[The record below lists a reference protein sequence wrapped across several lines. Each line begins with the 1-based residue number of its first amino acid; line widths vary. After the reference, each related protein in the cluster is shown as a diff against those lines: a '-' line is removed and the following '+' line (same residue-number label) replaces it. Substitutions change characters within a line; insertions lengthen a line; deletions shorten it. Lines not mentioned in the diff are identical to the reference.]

1 MSEQNGKMPKPVLSL
16 REFVSN
22 FTTLSRMAMAN
33 KMIDPEGRDI
43 DKECGYPRAIT
54 PQMYKALYDREGIAA
69 RVVGV
74 YPDECWSVYP
84 ELYEDE
90 TSDKTPFEE
99 KWDELLFHRNCW
111 HYLHRIDEISGI
123 GRFGLLMLGINDQQT
138 LDKPLKGIESDG
150 TFTEGYEPTDIELQ
164 YMRTFDETQV
174 DVVQVETD
182 VTNPRYGMPNMYLI
196 KFTAPQM
203 VSFGQENSDFKTVQV
218 HWTRCLHVADNRR
231 SSEVYGIPRLQDC
244 WNRVV
249 DIRKTLGGSAE
260 MFWKGAFPGFSF
272 ETLPEIAAQA
282 DIDPE
287 SIKEQFDLYQNGLQR
302 YLALSGMSAKQ
313 LAPQVA
319 SPKDHI
325 EQHLQAICITKGVP
339 MRVFMGT
346 EAGHLAST
354 QDVGTWNK
362 RVRRRQFMYLNP
374 LVIYRFINRL
384 MAIGVL
390 PKVKKYG
397 VDWTDLNSLTEM
409 DRADI
414 AVKITQALAT
424 YVGSGVE
431 QALPMQEYYQ
441 DVLGKSVEKA
451 TNWVKAAETRQE
463 EMQQEQMDEQS
474 MMIDQGLAPDPTD
487 PQQMGFG
494 GDQGDGGDSFE
505 EDQTPALSQGRPK
518 KNAAPGGAA
527 KKPPFTKNQKWS
539 KVARDLANSA

>member
-1 MSEQNGKMPKPVLSL
+1 MSEQNGKMPKPTPSL

-33 KMIDPEGRDI
+33 RMIDPEGRDI

-54 PQMYKALYDREGIAA
+54 PQMYKNLYEREGIAT

-90 TSDKTPFEE
+90 TSNKTPFEE
-99 KWDELLFHRNCW
+99 KWEELLFHRNCW
-111 HYLHRIDEISGI
+111 HYLHRIDEISGV
-123 GRFGLLMLGINDQQT
+123 GRFGILMLGINDGRD
-138 LDKPLKGIESDG
+138 LSIGLKGIKSDG
-150 TFTEGYEPTDIELQ
+150 TFEEDYEPDDVQLD

-182 VTNPRYGMPNMYLI
+182 VNSPRYGMPNMYLV
-196 KFTAPQM
+196 KFTAPQL
-203 VSFGQENSDFKTVQV
+203 VSFGQETSDFRTVQV
-218 HWTRCLHVADNRR
+218 HWTRCLHIADNRR
-231 SSEVYGIPRLQDC
+231 SSEVYGIPRLQDV
-244 WNRVV
+244 WNRIV

-302 YLALSGMSAKQ
+302 YLALSGMTAKQ

-374 LVIYRFINRL
+374 LVIYRFVNRL

-390 PKVKKYG
+390 PRVKKYG

-414 AVKITQALAT
+414 ATKLTQALAT

-431 QALPMQEYYQ
+431 QALPMKEYFM
-441 DVLGKSVEKA
+441 DVLGKSEEKA
-451 TNWVKAAETRQE
+451 TNWVEAAEARQE
-463 EMQQEQMDEQS
+463 EMLEEQMDEQS
-474 MMIDQGLAPDPTD
+474 MMIEEGLQADPTD
-487 PQQMGFG
+487 PEQMFGPGGGEEEG
-494 GDQGDGGDSFE
+494 GDFAA
-505 EDQTPALSQGRPK
+505 DQTAAPSEGRPK
-518 KNAAPGGAA
+518 KGAAPGGAV
-527 KKPPFTKNQKWS
+527 KKPPVKNKLWS
-539 KVARDLANSA
+539 MLAHNFAEGQ